1 MFWTGELCMKGC
13 AVCFSLYPIYY
24 ENEIY
29 CFIIQIHVL
38 KLLVA
43 LVSIIAEMVP
53 DITAIIFTVGQSSNV
68 MLIK

>member
-1 MFWTGELCMKGC
+1 MKGC
-13 AVCFSLYPIYY
+13 TVCFSLYPIYY

-53 DITAIIFTVGQSSNV
+53 DITLFSQSVSRQI
-68 MLIK
+68 LC